1 MPTYR
6 TKKYLSLYLKILSTP
21 SKNGEIMSKIACF
34 KAYDIRGKVPSE
46 LNNELGYKIG
56 RAFSKLT
63 QAKKIVIG
71 YDIRKSSLEISEA
84 LKNGLTDSGADVID
98 IGLCGTEM
106 IYFSTPFFDADG
118 GIMITASHNP
128 SEYNGM
134 KFVAKGSVP
143 VGYDSGLNE
152 VEKMIVNNELGE
164 ISKTKGT
171 VTKKEVMKEFITHLS
186 QFYDAKKINSLKVV
200 VNAGNGCAGVALDSL
215 ESKLPVKMI
224 KMFNNPDGNF
234 PNGVPNPMFEENRKP
249 TIEIIKRENA
259 DLGVAWDGDYDRCF
273 FFDEHGNFIE
283 GYYIVGLLAKSIL
296 KNHPGEKIVHDP
308 RLVWNTIEVVE
319 KSGGKTVVSKSGHAF
334 IKQKMREVNSIYGG
348 EMSAHHYFREN
359 AYSDSG
365 MIPFLLILQLM
376 SEEKKKLS
384 ELVDEMIADYP
395 CSGEINSTINDPSG
409 KIKEIEK
416 KYSDGKIDHLDGV
429 SIEYP
434 DWRFNL
440 RMSNTE
446 PILRLNVESRGDER
460 LMRQKTD
467 ELLKIIRS

>member
-200 VNAGNGCAGVALDSL
+200 VNAGNGCAGLALDSL

-234 PNGVPNPMFEENRKP
+234 PNGVPNPMLEENRKP

-319 KSGGKTVVSKSGHAF
+319 KSSGKTVVSKSGHAF

-384 ELVDEMIADYP
+384 QLVDEMITDYP
-395 CSGEINSTINDPSG
+395 CSGEINSTINDPAG

-446 PILRLNVESRGDER
+446 PILRLNVESRGDEK
-460 LMRQKTD
+460 LLKQKTD